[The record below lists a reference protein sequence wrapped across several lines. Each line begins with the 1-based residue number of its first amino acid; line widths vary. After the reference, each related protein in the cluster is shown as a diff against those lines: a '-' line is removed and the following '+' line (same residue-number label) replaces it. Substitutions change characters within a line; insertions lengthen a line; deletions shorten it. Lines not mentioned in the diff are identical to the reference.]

1 MMIFFIT
8 ENYLK
13 DKTPI
18 TRNIDAADITPFI
31 YTASDMYMK
40 DILGSYFYEDILN
53 KYNTQNLNP
62 DETVLVSLVQPAI
75 AWYAASFAVKG
86 VHYSLRNKGIQ
97 LQDGENST
105 AASQNEVVMTAK
117 DYKQTGDFYTERL
130 RKYLILNKDL
140 FSVFTNKLN
149 TDSCLTDITPR
160 KDDGYNSDMLM
171 I

>member
-1 MMIFFIT
+1 MQFFIT

-18 TRNIDAADITPFI
+18 TRNIDAADIIPFI
-31 YTASDMYMK
+31 STSADMYIK
-40 DILGSYFYEDILN
+40 DILGSYFYDDILE
-53 KYNTQNLNP
+53 KYNNQNLNP
-62 DETVLVSLVQPAI
+62 DETVLVSLIQPTV
-75 AWYAASFAVKG
+75 AWYSASDAVYG

-105 AASQNEVVMTAK
+105 AANQNEVVMISK
-117 DYKQTGDFYTERL
+117 HYKQTGDFYAERL

-140 FSVFTNKLN
+140 FSVFTDKLN
-149 TDSCLTDITPR
+149 TRSCLTDITPR
-160 KDDGYNSDMLM
+160 KDDGYNNDMMM

>member
-1 MMIFFIT
+1 MIYFLT

-31 YTASDMYMK
+31 YTSADMFIK
-40 DILGSYFYEDILN
+40 DILGSYFYDDILD
-53 KYNTQNLNP
+53 KYNTQSLGP
-62 DETVLVSLVQPAI
+62 DETILVSLIQPTV
-75 AWYAASFAVKG
+75 AWYAAGLAVKG

-105 AASQNEVVMTAK
+105 AASQNEVIMTSK
-117 DYKQTGDFYTERL
+117 DYRQTGDFYAERL

-140 FSVFTNKLN
+140 FSLFTDRLN
-149 TDSCLTDITPR
+149 TQSCLTDITPR
-160 KDDGYNSDMLM
+160 KDDGYNNDMMM

>member
-1 MMIFFIT
+1 MNWFIS

-31 YTASDMYMK
+31 YTASDMYIK
-40 DILGSYFYEDILN
+40 DILGSYFYDDIID
-53 KYNTQNLNP
+53 KYNSQSLDP
-62 DETVLVSLVQPAI
+62 DETVLVSLIQPTV

-105 AASQNEVVMTAK
+105 AANQSEVVMTAK
-117 DYKQTGDFYTERL
+117 DYLQTGDFYAERL

-140 FSVFTNKLN
+140 FTKFTDKLN
-149 TDSCLTDITPR
+149 TQSCLTDITPR
-160 KDDGYNSDMLM
+160 KDDGYNNDMLM

>member
-1 MMIFFIT
+1 MIYFLT

-18 TRNIDAADITPFI
+18 TRNIDAADITPFV
-31 YTASDMYMK
+31 YTASDMFIK
-40 DILGSYFYEDILN
+40 DILGSYFYDDILD
-53 KYNTQNLNP
+53 KYNNQSLDP
-62 DETVLVSLVQPAI
+62 DETVLVSLIQPTV

-105 AASQNEVVMTAK
+105 AASQNEVVMTSK
-117 DYKQTGDFYTERL
+117 DYKQTADFYAERL

-140 FSVFTNKLN
+140 FSVFTDRLN
-149 TDSCLTDITPR
+149 TQSCLTDITPR
-160 KDDGYNSDMLM
+160 KDDGYNNDMMM